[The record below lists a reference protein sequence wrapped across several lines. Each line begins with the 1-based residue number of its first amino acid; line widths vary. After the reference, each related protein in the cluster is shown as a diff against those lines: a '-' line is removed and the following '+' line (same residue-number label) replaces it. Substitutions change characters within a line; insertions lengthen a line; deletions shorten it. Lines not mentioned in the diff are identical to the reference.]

1 MRFRNQINAE
11 PVEKLAGEG
20 LWTGSLDGS
29 GGPQSIRRWGFRRRD
44 TDQQGESDKLN
55 AHF

>member
-11 PVEKLAGEG
+11 PFEKLAGEG
-20 LWTGSLDGS
+20 LWAGSLDGS
-29 GGPQSIRRWGFRRRD
+29 GGRQSIRRWGFRRRD